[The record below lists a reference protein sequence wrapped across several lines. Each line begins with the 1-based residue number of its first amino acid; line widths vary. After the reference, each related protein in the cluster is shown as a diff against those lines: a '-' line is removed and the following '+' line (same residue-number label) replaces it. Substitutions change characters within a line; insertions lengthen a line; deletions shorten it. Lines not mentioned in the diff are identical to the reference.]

1 MSKFSW
7 QKKTVNGKDIYQVFI
22 GGHPHGNPAKS
33 EEEANSMVQWLER
46 KEREREAERNAGP
59 QR

>member
-7 QKKTVNGKDIYQVFI
+7 KKNTVNGKDIYQVYI
-22 GGHPHGNPAKS
+22 SGQPHGNPMNT

-46 KEREREAERNAGP
+46 KEREREAERDSGP
-59 QR
+59 QF